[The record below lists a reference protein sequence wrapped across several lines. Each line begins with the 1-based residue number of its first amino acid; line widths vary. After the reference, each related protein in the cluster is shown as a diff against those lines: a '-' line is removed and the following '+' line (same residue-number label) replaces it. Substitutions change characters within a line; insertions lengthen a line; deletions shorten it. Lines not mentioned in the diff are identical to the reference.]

1 MHTYM
6 CIPSLPMNSIKL
18 NIITNNNLLDGLLL
32 LSLKYRFSP
41 LDNTEARQKID
52 CLAPTMLASVK
63 LLSQFNGHLSWK
75 VTKSDFF
82 KSLKW
87 LKRGLKGLKNIEST
101 VHFRPIFMTIPKMT
115 GNRDEPQIRDA
126 PKIRA
131 TTNSYKNA

>member
-82 KSLKW
+82 KNLKW
-87 LKRGLKGLKNIEST
+87 LKK
-101 VHFRPIFMTIPKMT
+101 
-115 GNRDEPQIRDA
+115 A
-126 PKIRA
+126 
-131 TTNSYKNA
+131 YKA